1 MELKL
6 IKIQEAIPLG
16 LLLIVPYG
24 IETIVSFNTVFS
36 EELLIVPYGI
46 ETAKEGTLRT

>member
-24 IETIVSFNTVFS
+24 IETAKYPDNIKYFS
-36 EELLIVPYGI
+36 NF
-46 ETAKEGTLRT
+46 